1 MLRGPASG
9 EIVVQADFNFL
20 NLRFPGQKSIK
31 SGRCFERAALFTFAR
46 GTDASQRQS
55 VFVRSAFQRQMCKR
69 LHGGFINCRPPAFS
83 FGRKAE
89 GIALVA
95 SRRFTFERFAQSA
108 GPPQKNI
115 PRDAAFVSADKHRVV
130 VRRTLIQK
138 PGPDAA
144 LDHPP
149 VNPSLHQIGK
159 DTPVIFRG
167 GGKDK
172 LSLRFCFGELCAS
185 GKGFFTQG

>member
-31 SGRCFERAALFTFAR
+31 SGRCFERAALFTFAQ

-69 LHGGFINCRPPAFS
+69 LHGGFINRRPPAFS

-108 GPPQKNI
+108 GPPQKKHTAGRRFRLCRQT
-115 PRDAAFVSADKHRVV
+115 PRCGVPRSHTEARTGRSSRSPACQSLSASDRQRHAGYFP
-130 VRRTLIQK
+130 RR
-138 PGPDAA
+138 
-144 LDHPP
+144 
-149 VNPSLHQIGK
+149 
-159 DTPVIFRG
+159 
-167 GGKDK
+167 GKDK